1 MRMQGLP
8 ELPEGVDIL
17 LPGDDTKIVVRL
29 IKTVAMWNGLRFE
42 IRKAVRRRAPG
53 RSPRSL
59 NRACRISSVSSRR
72 TGNFGENDHG
82 LVGAMVLTRTS

>member
-1 MRMQGLP
+1 MQGLP

-17 LPGDDTKIVVRL
+17 LPGDDVVRL

-72 TGNFGENDHG
+72 TGNLGENDHG